1 MPSYSKKSMDKLEQC
16 DARLQKVF
24 MRVIQKFDNTI
35 ITGYRNKEEQ
45 EAHFRAGRSQVRYP
59 NSKHNTKPSIA
70 IDVAPYPIDW
80 EDRERFT
87 YFAGYVLGV
96 ADSMGIKLRWGGD
109 WDRDTQVKD
118 NGFDDL
124 LHFEIVDV

>member
-1 MPSYSKKSMDKLEQC
+1 MDKLEQC